1 MGKKNGVAGT
11 GAVGGYFG
19 ALLDKAGN
27 EVTFLAGGKRLERM
41 RAEGLT
47 VESEAGNF
55 TVSGTFTEYYESFQD
70 IDLLLFCVKSTDTT

>member
-1 MGKKNGVAGT
+1 MKIGVAGT

-19 ALLDKAGN
+19 ALLEKAGN
-27 EVTFLAGGKRLERM
+27 EVTFLAGGKRLEKM

-55 TVSGTFTEYYESFQD
+55 TVSGTFTEYTSHFK
-70 IDLLLFCVKSTDTT
+70 ILTCFCFV